1 MTAIDE
7 RKLDKVWAVVLAA
20 GKGTRMKA
28 KEKNKVA
35 YSLNG
40 VPMVTRTINILR
52 EAGVVNILVVVG
64 HAKESVLA
72 LLDEKIQTVE
82 QRKRLGT
89 GHAVMCALEKIPQD
103 TEHVIVLNGDDSF
116 LFSPDLLKQ
125 LFRKHT
131 ETNSEITF
139 LTIEMDN
146 PTGLGRIERD
156 GEGKIV
162 DIVEEKDASEK
173 QKNIK
178 EINAACY
185 LFAYD
190 FLNKSINKIKK
201 SKTSG
206 EYYIVS
212 LVEIAVKAKKRV
224 EALMINKLKWRG
236 VNTPEELEEAEM
248 LVA

>member
-7 RKLDKVWAVVLAA
+7 KNLDKVWAVVLAA

-35 YSLNG
+35 YHLNG
-40 VPMVTRTINILR
+40 VPMVSRTINILR
-52 EAGVVNILVVVG
+52 EAGVRNILVVVG
-64 HAKESVLA
+64 HAKESVLS
-72 LLDEKIQTVE
+72 LLDEEIQAVE
-82 QRKRLGT
+82 QKKRLGT
-89 GHAVMCALEKIPQD
+89 GHAVMCAMKKIPND

-139 LTIEMDN
+139 LTIEMEN
-146 PTGLGRIERD
+146 PKGLGRIERNA
-156 GEGKIV
+156 EGKVI
-162 DIVEEKDASEK
+162 DIVEEKDANENQRK
-173 QKNIK
+173 IN

-185 LFAYD
+185 LFSYN
-190 FLNKSINKIKK
+190 FLKNNIKKIEK

-212 LVEIAVKAKKRV
+212 LVEIAVKAKERV

-248 LVA
+248 LVV